1 MLWLR
6 RGCLE
11 FECGWSRAKS
21 RTSLCRGCGNECQTE
36 VCWCGDTLATHR
48 AWYQG
53 HEFVP
58 YGCTCL
64 FAKGADTAKP
74 AEGE

>member
-1 MLWLR
+1 MSTTPPPPPDP
-6 RGCLE
+6 E
-11 FECGWSRAKS
+11 PHH
-21 RTSLCRGCGNECQTE
+21 TCRGCGNECQTE

-64 FAKGADTAKP
+64 FAKGADAAKP
-74 AEGE
+74 TEGE